1 MNLNEK
7 DKQLPFQ
14 LVSCDLHH
22 RIHFLIFESYELIFM
37 VFVEACCNF
46 NDKGQLGKWDSVGA
60 RNAFDFVYAKSLVV
74 HSSCSSSSVL
84 KETRRSW
91 EEKLEEAT
99 RDGKIVSPFTFYP
112 PICIECPSFCVP
124 HCFQTCF
131 QQLVANFS
139 APWSAPCK
147 SIAPTYGELADK
159 YNSLIFLT
167 VDVDALAEFSNSWE
181 ISATPTFFFIKEGKQ
196 VDKFVGAD
204 NVELKKKIAAVA
216 ANKA

>member
-1 MNLNEK
+1 MFNSLVLKFACPENLWDNKILFFILLGNYFSEIYMFLNLQDIINALK
-7 DKQLPFQ
+7 RP
-14 LVSCDLHH
+14 
-22 RIHFLIFESYELIFM
+22 IHFLIFESYELNFI

-84 KETRRSW
+84 KETRR
-91 EEKLEEAT
+91 
-99 RDGKIVSPFTFYP
+99 
-112 PICIECPSFCVP
+112 
-124 HCFQTCF
+124 
-131 QQLVANFS
+131 LVANFS

-181 ISATPTFFFIKEGKQ
+181 ISATPTFIFIKEGKQ

-216 ANKA
+216 ASKA

>member
-1 MNLNEK
+1 MGQCWSK
-7 DKQLPFQ
+7 
-14 LVSCDLHH
+14 VSPKTTVCNAENNGF
-22 RIHFLIFESYELIFM
+22 HFLQFFKCPKRNKKGKQQQALCPEVASKNVHLITT
-37 VFVEACCNF
+37 
-46 NDKGQLGKWDSVGA
+46 KQ
-60 RNAFDFVYAKSLVV
+60 
-74 HSSCSSSSVL
+74 
-84 KETRRSW
+84 SW

-99 RDGKIVSPFTFYP
+99 RDGKI
-112 PICIECPSFCVP
+112 
-124 HCFQTCF
+124 
-131 QQLVANFS
+131 LVANFS